1 MWAKF
6 FSFCSLLLVLLGV
19 PLVSQERFLPI
30 SVSELSR
37 LEELSAGLSPQS
49 TQVSQLTASLKG
61 LLQKQDRQIAKLSGE
76 SMILGKQ
83 LAQAKQLSEKSK
95 ALYTGYVSGASSIIR
110 QKSDEIA
117 RLKIWRTVALALAGI
132 IISYIALKI
141 ILSRFK
147 IP

>member
-1 MWAKF
+1 MWRKY
-6 FSFCSLLLVLLGV
+6 FSLCFLLLALSGAVLV
-19 PLVSQERFLPI
+19 PQERYLPI
-30 SVSELSR
+30 SEKELLR
-37 LEELSAGLSPQS
+37 LEELSAGLELQS
-49 TQVSQLTASLKG
+49 TQASQLTVNLRE

-76 SMILGKQ
+76 STILGKQ

-95 ALYTGYVSGASSIIR
+95 TLYTGYVSGASSIIR